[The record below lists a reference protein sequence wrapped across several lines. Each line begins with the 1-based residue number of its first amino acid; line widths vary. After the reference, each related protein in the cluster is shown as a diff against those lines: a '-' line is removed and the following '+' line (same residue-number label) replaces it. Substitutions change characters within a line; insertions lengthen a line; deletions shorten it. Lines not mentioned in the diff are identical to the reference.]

1 MNDEND
7 DCDHERK
14 SEDNPKKVKRFA
26 VKRARDIF
34 PCDAG
39 ELRTSCDDTR
49 KEYHRDAV
57 ADAVFINTFAEPHCK
72 ACAGSEAGD
81 DDEAGEEA
89 CAGEVILDGNV
100 ITVCHN
106 KRKCNCNNAGDFIQ
120 LLLTFRTALC
130 HFFKCGDCDGK
141 KLNNDGCCNIR

>member
-1 MNDEND
+1 MDTIACAEDVIGITPFMLASRAGVIPAVNTSADLSLGILNGETSFCVSNMNDEND
-7 DCDHERK
+7 DCGHETQK
-14 SEDNPKKVKRFA
+14 PGSPKKVKRFA

-57 ADAVFINTFAEPHCK
+57 ADAVFVNTFAEPHCK
-72 ACAGSEAGD
+72 ACAGSVAGD

-89 CAGEVILDGNV
+89 CAW
-100 ITVCHN
+100 
-106 KRKCNCNNAGDFIQ
+106 
-120 LLLTFRTALC
+120 
-130 HFFKCGDCDGK
+130 
-141 KLNNDGCCNIR
+141 